1 MRCLERDK
9 QLVLVALFIEK
20 KVCEDEQG
28 RLTGKHEVVRTEPI
42 PLYLSVSASK
52 GNAENNPFGI
62 DLDYDKTVIIEDTSF
77 PVDESAVF
85 WIDNVPAIDDMSNG
99 EIDGAFTMDRTGGKP
114 FDYTVKRVAKSPNCI
129 AVAVKHVE
137 VAK

>member
-9 QLVLVALFIEK
+9 QLVLISFFIEK
-20 KVCEDEQG
+20 KACEDEQG

-42 PLYLSVSASK
+42 PHYLSVSASK
-52 GNAENNPFGI
+52 GNAENSPFGI
-62 DLDYDKTVIIEDTSF
+62 DLDYDKTVIIEDTSC
-77 PVDESAVF
+77 PVDESSVF
-85 WIDNVPAIDDMSNG
+85 WVDNVPSLDELSYN
-99 EIDGAFTMDRTGGKP
+99 EIDGAFNADRTGGKP